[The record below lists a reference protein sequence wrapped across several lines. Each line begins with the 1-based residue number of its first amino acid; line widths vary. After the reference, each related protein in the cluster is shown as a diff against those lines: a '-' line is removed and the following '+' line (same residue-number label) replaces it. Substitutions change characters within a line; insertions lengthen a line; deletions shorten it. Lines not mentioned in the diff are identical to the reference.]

1 MTNSGRLDVTVD
13 STSSFLRTNLP
24 YVVRDAHL
32 KVVQTGTVGGR
43 QLELPE
49 GLYSVEVTGP
59 DGVQTT
65 SVVQV
70 QADGTSRVDVSSDTV
85 GSAGAP
91 SITGGKQLPP
101 QWGLRPIR
109 IPDFRPDHYD
119 DLELESILGPRGF
132 GTPRMPTLVTESGC
146 TSRQIDYA
154 SWQFLPDT
162 PPEAVATAA
171 FAVGPRRIEMSLA
184 VNPQA
189 DMADLAACRVD
200 LVEDPDGTNRLRMSF
215 APGRSLCVTMD
226 GLLRSNSATIAAD
239 LLENATDLLWGK
251 YQDPPGAALGGLILH
266 GMGRLD
272 ERADWASNL
281 ANSFPWLPDGQ
292 ILYAAL
298 LMKDPGQKKRSEG
311 LELLLSATT
320 NRPMYTDGLSLGM
333 ELLRRWPDEE
343 SLSIRTDRLASLA
356 RYSAYA
362 DWDSINLS
370 VDITAE

>member
-1 MTNSGRLDVTVD
+1 MTNSGRLEVTVD

-32 KVVQTGTVGGR
+32 KVVNTGTVGSG
-43 QLELPE
+43 QLELPA
-49 GLYSVEVTGP
+49 GLYSVEVTAP
-59 DGVQTT
+59 DGALTT

-70 QADGTSRVDVSSDTV
+70 QADETSRVDVPSGSV
-85 GSAGAP
+85 GAAGAP
-91 SITGGKQLPP
+91 SITGGKQLQLPTWP
-101 QWGLRPIR
+101 ESIR
-109 IPDFRPDHYD
+109 VPDFQPDAWV
-119 DLELESILGPRGF
+119 DLKLESILGPGSSDRLLV
-132 GTPRMPTLVTESGC
+132 PSLVTMRSC
-146 TSRQIDYA
+146 TARQIDYA
-154 SWQFLPDT
+154 SWQFLPDK
-162 PPEAVATAA
+162 PPEEVATAV

-189 DMADLAACRVD
+189 DRADFAACRVD
-200 LVEDPDGTNRLRMSF
+200 LVEDPDGADRLRMSF
-215 APGRSLCVTMD
+215 APGRSLCVAMD
-226 GLLRSNSATIAAD
+226 GLLRSNRVTIAAD
-239 LLENATDLLWGK
+239 LLENATGLLWGK

-298 LMKDPGQKKRSEG
+298 LMKDPDLRRQSEG

-343 SLSIRTDRLASLA
+343 SLPIRTDRLAALA

-370 VDITAE
+370 VDTAGG